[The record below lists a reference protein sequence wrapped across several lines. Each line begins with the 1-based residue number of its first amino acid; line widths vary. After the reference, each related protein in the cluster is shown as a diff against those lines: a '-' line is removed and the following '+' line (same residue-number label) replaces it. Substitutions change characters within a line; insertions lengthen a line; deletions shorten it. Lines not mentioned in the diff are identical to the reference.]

1 MKKDSVVYKVIPR
14 DTVIYLPKYEAVIDG
29 VDVEV
34 DSAGKAQLSPVKVTS
49 GKANVEVSIK
59 DGKLQAIGSCKE
71 DSLRLVILDKEK
83 EIYNLENS
91 KQEKKEV
98 QVTNKVPDVFKWLS
112 LIGVL
117 SIIYIAYRVIKI
129 FSL

>member
-1 MKKDSVVYKVIPR
+1 VYKVIPR